1 MIDDGTLKVEEV
13 LRRIDSLQEKAKFK
27 AFGRTKPRT
36 EKSKLKQGPKVSQ
49 GMEDEEAGS
58 SSKEEEE
65 HARELIQRQSEMLE
79 SEINNIKM
87 MKHGRMTKV
96 FKMREVIAGSKKQGQ
111 EAHAV
116 KNKEGELV
124 VANEEIMKVS
134 LAHCLN
140 TFKKK
145 EPHEDAKML
154 IDIKEEVHEVR
165 MKAECKDYLEIDKED
180 FNFVLGR
187 FKKKKTKKL

>member
-1 MIDDGTLKVEEV
+1 M
-13 LRRIDSLQEKAKFK
+13 
-27 AFGRTKPRT
+27 
-36 EKSKLKQGPKVSQ
+36 
-49 GMEDEEAGS
+49 
-58 SSKEEEE
+58 
-65 HARELIQRQSEMLE
+65 
-79 SEINNIKM
+79 
-87 MKHGRMTKV
+87 
-96 FKMREVIAGSKKQGQ
+96 
-111 EAHAV
+111 
-116 KNKEGELV
+116 V